1 MLGTTIAQ
9 AIPIIISPILT
20 RIYSP
25 EEFGSLILFM
35 SIVSILSIIV
45 TLRYEKAI
53 VQPLSDEDAIS
64 LVVISMLVTTGV
76 SAVLAILINIFYT
89 QIQEL
94 LGNHEIS
101 ILKYWVPFTVLI
113 IGFYNSLYEWNIR
126 KKKFSLCTKIIMS
139 KGAVM
144 AGGQIGLGTMM
155 FTGGLIFGYLM
166 GIVIAFLLLLKSFLK
181 NKNFLILIF
190 NKKRLLNNVKK
201 YKKMPQ
207 YSTSGAL
214 VDNISS
220 HMPTL
225 VIATLNYASVVGIF
239 GLTIRVLSLPA
250 SLISQALS
258 SVLFQKVAQLHNDNP
273 DKIKILIIKIF
284 LILICIMIPFVGFIW
299 FFGED
304 LFAFIFGEPW
314 REAGVM
320 ASTVVFAV
328 AIHFAVSP
336 LSVVLLLNNNIKLGT
351 LWQFI
356 YFTTITVTLY
366 AVSSW
371 PLNDF
376 LIAYVIHE
384 VVLYSLY
391 FVFILLGSNYL
402 RKI

>member
-35 SIVSILSIIV
+35 SIVSILSVIV

-53 VQPLSDEDAIS
+53 VQPLSDKDAIS
-64 LVVISMLVTTGV
+64 LVAISMLATIGV
-76 SAVLAILINIFYT
+76 SVVLAILINIFYT

-155 FTGGLIFGYLM
+155 FAGGLIFGYLM
-166 GIVIAFLLLLKSFLK
+166 GIVIAFLLLLKSFIK
-181 NKNFLILIF
+181 NKDFLILIF
-190 NKKRLLNNVKK
+190 NKKRFLNNVTK

-207 YSTSGAL
+207 YSTWGAL
-214 VDNISS
+214 ANKISS

-225 VIATLNYASVVGIF
+225 VIATLNYANVVGIF

-258 SVLFQKVAQLHNDNP
+258 NVLFQKVAQLHNDDP

-320 ASTVVFAV
+320 GSTLVFAV

-336 LSVVLLLNNNIKLGT
+336 LSVVLLLDNNIKLGA

-356 YFTTITVTLY
+356 YFTTIIGTLY

-384 VVLYSLY
+384 IILYSLY
-391 FVFILLGSNYL
+391 FVFILKGAKYL
-402 RKI
+402 QNI